1 MVDGR
6 TTNEIRD
13 NQALKDLRRA
23 WRPDLFP
30 DTRQD
35 ESAVVTVLPDMGEY
49 LTGSGTPYPLR
60 EAVEDVRFRMR
71 LQYTVGV

>member
-1 MVDGR
+1 MADGR

-35 ESAVVTVLPDMGEY
+35 EFAVVTVLPDMGEY